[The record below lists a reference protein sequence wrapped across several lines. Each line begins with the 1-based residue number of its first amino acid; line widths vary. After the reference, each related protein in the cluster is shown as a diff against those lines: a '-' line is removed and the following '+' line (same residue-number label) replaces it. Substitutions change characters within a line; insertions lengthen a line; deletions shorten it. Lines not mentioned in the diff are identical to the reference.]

1 MSELA
6 SNGITKSNWQLYPLQ
21 MLEYVEKMSAE
32 DTEDRKLTMDRETIR
47 EWAEMYDATP
57 VRTAE
62 TADADDATVPY
73 DLRPEAEQTET
84 MESLYWEEFFED
96 LEEIG
101 LVVVFY
107 DESADRLFD
116 VVDREQALAH
126 VPVETTEID
135 ERLLAGETITSEFT
149 ETTVID
155 RTIVDRATVQS
166 ELVDTEVLDSRV
178 VDVKLLSRE
187 IGGSHVLD
195 RDLLNEVDQSRFED
209 MSQLEGGYRE
219 ELPRSI
225 PVEVEVEEDWSVTRE
240 VLERVTIESRI
251 VDTDVTET
259 DEVESETLESSVELD
274 GLQRSLLESGL
285 IETEADAEEVIE
297 SESIESEFHRD
308 DVVRTQLIQRRIV
321 EDDITEQKVIRGE
334 LNESE
339 VIQVEINASNP
350 TETAF
355 VESEDL
361 DTEVAPVG
369 VTEYET
375 EASEDEQA
383 GAERGEGVRTGL
395 TEDDEGKPV
404 VDAGGEA
411 VGMVEAV
418 SGNTAYVDPEPGLV
432 DRIKTT
438 LGWGDADE
446 ENYPIGEENVD
457 RVTDDEVRLSIGK

>member
-1 MSELA
+1 M
-6 SNGITKSNWQLYPLQ
+6 K
-21 MLEYVEKMSAE
+21 YVENMTAE
-32 DTEDRKLTMDRETIR
+32 DTDERKLTMDRETIR

-57 VRTAE
+57 VRTTE
-62 TADADDATVPY
+62 TDDADEATVPY
-73 DLRPEAEQTET
+73 QLRPEAEQTEM
-84 MESLYWEEFFED
+84 MESLRWDEFFQDVEEF
-96 LEEIG
+96 G
-101 LVVVFY
+101 LVVVFH
-107 DESADRLFD
+107 DESADRLFE
-116 VVDREQALAH
+116 VVGRDQVLAH
-126 VPVETTEID
+126 EPVETTELD

-155 RTIVDRATVQS
+155 RTIVERATVQS
-166 ELVDTEVLDSRV
+166 EVVDTEVLDSRV
-178 VDVKLLSRE
+178 VDVKLHSRE

-195 RDLLNEVDQSRFED
+195 RNLLDEVDQSRFED

-225 PVEVEVEEDWSVTRE
+225 AVEVDVEEDWSVTRE
-240 VLERVTIESRI
+240 VLERVTIESRV
-251 VDTDVTET
+251 VDVDVTET
-259 DEVESETLESSVELD
+259 DEVESETLESSVEIE
-274 GLQRSLLESGL
+274 GLQRSLLESDI
-285 IETEADAEEVIE
+285 IETEADAEEVIQ
-297 SESIESEFHRD
+297 SESIESEFHTE
-308 DVVRTQLIQRRIV
+308 DVIRTQLIQRRIV
-321 EDDITEQKVIRGE
+321 EDDITERKVIRGE

-339 VIQVEINASNP
+339 VIQVETNASNP

-375 EASEDEQA
+375 EAGEDEQA
-383 GAERGEGVRTGL
+383 GAERVEDVRTGL

-411 VGMVEAV
+411 VGMVEEV
-418 SGNTAYVDPEPGLV
+418 SGNTAYIDPEPGLV

-446 ENYPIGEENVD
+446 ENYPIDDENID
-457 RVTDDEVRLSIGK
+457 QVTDDEVRLSIGK